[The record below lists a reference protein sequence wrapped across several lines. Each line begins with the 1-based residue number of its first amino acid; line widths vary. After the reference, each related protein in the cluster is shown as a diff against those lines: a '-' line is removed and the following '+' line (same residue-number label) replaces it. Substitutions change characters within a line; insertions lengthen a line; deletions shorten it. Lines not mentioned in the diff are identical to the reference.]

1 MNRRNIDIERRG
13 RRLKEG
19 RRGEGPVVY
28 WMSRDQR
35 IADNW
40 ALLWA
45 QQEALVR
52 RKGLVVVFCLI
63 TDYPGATRP
72 HYRFMI
78 EGLLELPEK
87 LRPLNIGF
95 RLLEQSP
102 EEILPGFLQQL
113 DAHALVSDFDPLR
126 IKQQWKKQLGGN
138 LPMPFYE
145 VDTHNIIPAWTISQK
160 KEYAAYTLRPKVN
173 RLLADYLSDI
183 PAVQYHPFEHHTDP
197 VAVNA
202 GNFIENV
209 RKQSSTGS
217 YRLQPGETAAERAS
231 RNFLYN
237 KLQNYSSSRNN
248 PCLDGQSGLSP
259 YLHFGQLSPQRL
271 AWMVTQSEL
280 PVEIKEPYL
289 EELVV
294 RRELSDN
301 FCYYEPAYD
310 RFAGFP
316 EWARKTLDQHRQDPR
331 EHVYS
336 LTEFETAS
344 THEKLWNACQQD
356 LIQSGKLH
364 GFLRMY
370 WAKKILEWTPDP
382 ETALHYAITLNDRY
396 SLDGRDPNGY
406 TGIAWSIGGVH
417 DRAWRERAV
426 FGKIRYMNE
435 AGCRRKFDVDGFIRS
450 VLTGRDE
457 DGRI

>member
-1 MNRRNIDIERRG
+1 
-13 RRLKEG
+13 
-19 RRGEGPVVY
+19 
-28 WMSRDQR
+28 MSRDQR

-52 RKGLVVVFCLI
+52 RKGLLVVFCLLD
-63 TDYPGATRP
+63 DYPGATWP
-72 HYRFMI
+72 HYRFML

-87 LRPLNIGF
+87 LRRLNIGF
-95 RLLEQSP
+95 RLLEQRP

-113 DAHALVSDFDPLR
+113 DAHALVCDFDPLR
-126 IKQQWKKQLGGN
+126 IKQQWKNQLASR

-160 KEYAAYTLRPKVN
+160 KEYAAYTLRPKTN

-183 PAVQYHPFEHHTDP
+183 PAVQYHPFEHPADP
-197 VAVNA
+197 AAVHA
-202 GNFIENV
+202 GNFTEKLL
-209 RKQSSTGS
+209 RQSPAGS
-217 YRLQPGETAAERAS
+217 SRLESGEAAAERAAS
-231 RNFLYN
+231 NFLQN
-237 KLQNYSSSRNN
+237 KLQDYARSRNN

-271 AWMVTQSEL
+271 AWMVSQSEL
-280 PVEIKEPYL
+280 PAEIKEPYL

-336 LTEFETAS
+336 LAEFEAGS

-364 GFLRMY
+364 GYLRMY

-382 ETALHYAITLNDRY
+382 ETAVHYAITLNDRY

-435 AGCRRKFDVDGFIRS
+435 AGCRRKFDVDGYIRS
-450 VLTGRDE
+450 VFDKKQKST
-457 DGRI
+457 

>member
-1 MNRRNIDIERRG
+1 MNRRNSDIERRR
-13 RRLKEG
+13 RRLTEG
-19 RRGEGPVVY
+19 RRGAGPVVY

-52 RKGLVVVFCLI
+52 RKGLLVVFCLLD
-63 TDYPGATRP
+63 DYPGATWP
-72 HYRFMI
+72 HYRFML

-87 LRPLNIGF
+87 LRRLNIGF
-95 RLLEQSP
+95 RLLEQRP

-113 DAHALVSDFDPLR
+113 DAHALVCDFDPLR
-126 IKQQWKKQLGGN
+126 IKQQWKNQLASR

-160 KEYAAYTLRPKVN
+160 KEYAAYTLRPKTN

-183 PAVQYHPFEHHTDP
+183 PAVQYHPFEHPADP
-197 VAVNA
+197 AAVHA
-202 GNFIENV
+202 GNFTEKLL
-209 RKQSSTGS
+209 RQSPAGS
-217 YRLQPGETAAERAS
+217 SRLESGEAAAERAAS
-231 RNFLYN
+231 NFLQN
-237 KLQNYSSSRNN
+237 KLQDYARSRNN

-271 AWMVTQSEL
+271 AWMVSQSEL
-280 PVEIKEPYL
+280 PAEIKEPYL

-336 LTEFETAS
+336 LAEFEAGS

-364 GFLRMY
+364 GYLRMY

-382 ETALHYAITLNDRY
+382 ETAVHYAITLNDRY

-435 AGCRRKFDVDGFIRS
+435 AGCRRKFDVDGYIRS
-450 VLTGRDE
+450 VFDKKQKST
-457 DGRI
+457 

>member
-1 MNRRNIDIERRG
+1 
-13 RRLKEG
+13 
-19 RRGEGPVVY
+19 
-28 WMSRDQR
+28 MSRDQR

-52 RKGLVVVFCLI
+52 RKGLLVVFCLI
-63 TDYPGATRP
+63 ANYPGATWP
-72 HYRFMI
+72 HYRFML
-78 EGLLELPEK
+78 EGLLQLPEK
-87 LRPLNIGF
+87 LRALNIGF

-102 EEILPGFLQQL
+102 EEILPEFLRQL
-113 DAHALVSDFDPLR
+113 DAHALVCDFDPLR
-126 IKQQWKKQLGGN
+126 IKQQWKKQLASR
-138 LPMPFYE
+138 LSMPFYE
-145 VDTHNIIPAWTISQK
+145 VDTHNIIPAWTLSNK
-160 KEYAAYTLRPKVN
+160 KEYAAYTLRPKIN
-173 RLLADYLSDI
+173 RLLADYLTDI
-183 PAVQYHPFEHHTDP
+183 PTVQYHPFEQHTDP
-197 VAVNA
+197 AVLTA
-202 GNFIENV
+202 GSFTE
-209 RKQSSTGS
+209 KLMKESSSGS
-217 YRLQPGETAAERAS
+217 CRLQAGEAAAECAAT
-231 RNFLYN
+231 NFLHN
-237 KLQNYSSSRNN
+237 KLQDYSSKRNN

-271 AWMVTQSEL
+271 AWMVSQSEL
-280 PVEIKEPYL
+280 PPDITAPYL

-310 RFAGFP
+310 SFAGFP
-316 EWARKTLDQHRQDPR
+316 EWARKTLDEHRHDPR

-336 LTEFETAS
+336 LSELEAGS

-356 LIQSGKLH
+356 LIHSGKLH

-382 ETALHYAITLNDRY
+382 ETALHCAITLNDRY
-396 SLDGRDPNGY
+396 SLDGRDANGY
-406 TGIAWSIGGVH
+406 TGIAWAIGGVH

-435 AGCRRKFDVDGFIRS
+435 AGCRRKFDVDGYIRS
-450 VLTGRDE
+450 VFDKKQKST
-457 DGRI
+457 